1 MNYEKVIAI
10 DDDSLAGEAIKMI
23 FSKKGINVDFYS
35 SPKEAIKHLEL
46 NLNDY
51 KMAIVDYQMKE
62 LTGDKVVAKIKAMNP
77 DIVTVVLSGDDSFET
92 IKSCQKA
99 GADNF
104 YSKGHALEN
113 LALLSEAVISSSKY
127 KDNEEEKEA
136 NANKIENVL
145 ALKGCSNELA
155 KVAELVEK
163 FSITNE
169 PVLIQGASGTGKERI
184 AKALHSQSSRK
195 NKAFVAV
202 NCGAIPENL
211 LESEL
216 FGHEKGSFTGATN
229 AKAGKFLAAD
239 GGTIFL
245 DEVGEM
251 PLDFQVK
258 LLRVLQEKEV
268 TPVGSNKTLK
278 VNFRVVTAT
287 NRNLKAEVEKGNFRE
302 DLFYR
307 LNILPIEIPNLKDR
321 KADIRPIAE
330 YIISEK
336 NRDSND
342 RKILTDDAL
351 ATVMGYDWPG
361 NVRQMEGVL
370 KRAFVL
376 SGIKINADSIKSQ
389 ILDDDPNGVIERVS
403 LKLQTWEEL
412 EDEYVSKQRKLLE
425 DALSLSN
432 GVKKDAAKL
441 LDIAYST
448 YLSKRVKFGLD
459 TRTQSASKPEMMNC
473 NN

>member
-10 DDDSLAGEAIKMI
+10 DDDSLAGEAIKMV

-77 DIVTVVLSGDDSFET
+77 EIVTVVLSGDDSFET

-104 YSKGHALEN
+104 YSKGQALEN

-127 KDNEEEKEA
+127 KDNKEEKEA

-145 ALKGCSNELA
+145 SLKGCSNELA

-184 AKALHSQSSRK
+184 AKALHYQSNRK

-351 ATVMGYDWPG
+351 ATVMGYEWPG

-412 EDEYVSKQRKLLE
+412 EDEYVSKQRRLLE

-459 TRTQSASKPEMMNC
+459 TRTQSASKPEMMSC
-473 NN
+473 NS

>member
-10 DDDSLAGEAIKMI
+10 DDDSLAGEAIKMV

-77 DIVTVVLSGDDSFET
+77 EIVTVVLSGDDSFET

-104 YSKGHALEN
+104 YSKGQALEN

-145 ALKGCSNELA
+145 SLKGCSNELA

-184 AKALHSQSSRK
+184 AKALHYQSNRK

-211 LESEL
+211 LESKL

-251 PLDFQVK
+251 PLDFIRSS
-258 LLRVLQEKEV
+258 LLRLHQRFSLRQQFFLYLE
-268 TPVGSNKTLK
+268 
-278 VNFRVVTAT
+278 
-287 NRNLKAEVEKGNFRE
+287 
-302 DLFYR
+302 LF
-307 LNILPIEIPNLKDR
+307 
-321 KADIRPIAE
+321 
-330 YIISEK
+330 S
-336 NRDSND
+336 
-342 RKILTDDAL
+342 
-351 ATVMGYDWPG
+351 
-361 NVRQMEGVL
+361 
-370 KRAFVL
+370 L
-376 SGIKINADSIKSQ
+376 SLSQ
-389 ILDDDPNGVIERVS
+389 NSFLVICR
-403 LKLQTWEEL
+403 T
-412 EDEYVSKQRKLLE
+412 
-425 DALSLSN
+425 ALSL
-432 GVKKDAAKL
+432 KDIFL
-441 LDIAYST
+441 YQHL
-448 YLSKRVKFGLD
+448 
-459 TRTQSASKPEMMNC
+459 
-473 NN
+473 

>member
-10 DDDSLAGEAIKMI
+10 DDDSLAGEAIKMV
-23 FSKKGINVDFYS
+23 FSKKGISVDFFS
-35 SPKEAIKHLEL
+35 SPKEAIRHLES

-62 LTGDKVVAKIKAMNP
+62 LTGDKVVAKIKAINP
-77 DIVTVVLSGDDSFET
+77 EVVTVVLSGNDSFET

-104 YSKGHALEN
+104 YSKGQALEN
-113 LALLSEAVISSSKY
+113 LALLSEAVLNSSKY
-127 KDNEEEKEA
+127 KDNEEEREA
-136 NANKIENVL
+136 NSNKIEQVL
-145 ALKGCSNELA
+145 SLKGCSKELA

-163 FSITNE
+163 FSVTNE

-184 AKALHSQSSRK
+184 AKALHYQSNRK

-287 NRNLKAEVEKGNFRE
+287 NRNLKAEVENGNFRE

-321 KADIRPIAE
+321 KSDIRPIAE

-336 NRDSND
+336 NKDSND

-361 NVRQMEGVL
+361 NVRQLEGVL

-376 SGIKINADSIKSQ
+376 SGLKINADSIKSQ
-389 ILDDDPNGVIERVS
+389 ILDDDPSGVIERVS

-412 EDEYVSKQRKLLE
+412 EDEYVNKQRRLLE
-425 DALSLSN
+425 EALTLSN

-473 NN
+473 SI